1 MKKLGE
7 PVRQMD
13 MNLLETIKS
22 GMKEF
27 VQTDAQAEKITD
39 IKELIDFS
47 NTQIAFERKSNAQ
60 LNKTAWLFRLMNQPW
75 MVKISSK
82 LGVTAMKA
90 RLPFAETAIKKTIF
104 EQFCGGTTLLNSQSA
119 IDNLYEYNVLS
130 ILDYGVE
137 AKETE
142 EDFNTTMNEIIRGL
156 EFSANNPSVSAV
168 SCKVSGMA
176 RFTLLEKVSQGEPL
190 SVKETEEFRN
200 VRKRMESICHV
211 AHKYNV
217 ALFVD
222 AEESWIQ
229 AAIDGLVE
237 DMMLLY
243 NREKAIVY
251 GTYQMYRKDRLSYLV
266 NSFSKATMNEYIL
279 GAKLVRGAYMDKER
293 KRAEWLG
300 YESPIQENKA
310 NTDRDFNKAVQFC
323 LNNYERLAFC
333 NASHNRESC
342 ELQVKIIVEKGIPRD
357 HPHVSFCQLL
367 GMSDHLTFNLAK
379 AGFNV
384 AKYMVYGPVKEVL
397 PYLIR
402 RAEEN
407 TSVTG
412 DMSREYSL
420 VASEVKRRA
429 KK

>member
-7 PVRQMD
+7 PVRQINT
-13 MNLLETIKS
+13 NLLEMIKS
-22 GMKEF
+22 EMKEF
-27 VQTDAQAEKITD
+27 LETNKIMD
-39 IKELIDFS
+39 IKEIIDFS

-75 MVKISSK
+75 MVNIASK
-82 LGVTAMKA
+82 LGITAVKA
-90 RLPFAETAIKKTIF
+90 GLPFAETAIKKTIF
-104 EQFCGGTTLLNSQSA
+104 EQFCGGTTLLNSQQA
-119 IDNLYEYNVLS
+119 IDSLYEYNVLS

-190 SVKETEEFRN
+190 SVNEAEEFRN

-211 AHKYNV
+211 AHKHNV

-243 NREKAIVY
+243 NKEKAIVY

-266 NSFSKATMNEYIL
+266 NSFSKASMSGYIL

-300 YESPIQENKA
+300 YESPIQEDKTS
-310 NTDRDFNKAVQFC
+310 TDKDFNKAVQFC
-323 LNNYERLAFC
+323 LNNYEQLAFC

-342 ELQVKIIVEKGIPRD
+342 ELQVKIIAEKGIPRD